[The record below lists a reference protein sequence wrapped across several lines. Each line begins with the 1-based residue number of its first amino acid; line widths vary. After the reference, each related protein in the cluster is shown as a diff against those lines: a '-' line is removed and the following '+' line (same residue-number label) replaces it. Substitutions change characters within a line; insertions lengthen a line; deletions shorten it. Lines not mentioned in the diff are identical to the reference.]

1 MNLIRLQRHQHPAP
15 PQRELRQKSVLDS
28 GNRFL
33 GDVANL
39 YVDDN
44 RELRFVDVVTRGFM
58 GLARKHYLV
67 PVEAIADEGPGVII
81 LGVDEQT
88 VERAP
93 TFANPH
99 AGPDEELQR
108 ATREHYGYGQ
118 KKPELPRKPL
128 PGTLG

>member
-15 PQRELRQKSVLDS
+15 PQRELRQESVLDS

-44 RELRFVDVVTRGFM
+44 RELRFVDVLTRGFM
-58 GLARKHYLV
+58 GLGRKHYLV
-67 PVEAIADEGPGVII
+67 PIEAIADQGPGAIT
-81 LGVDEQT
+81 LGVDQET

-93 TFANPH
+93 RFANPH
-99 AGPDEELQR
+99 VGPDEELQR
-108 ATREHYGYGQ
+108 ATREHYGYG
-118 KKPELPRKPL
+118 
-128 PGTLG
+128 